1 MTEPIRSEHIRHELA
16 LIMAALD
23 DDDPTRRSVL
33 AHAAECPSCCAL
45 LAEGKAMLELLDS
58 TSMKCPVNPNLKA
71 RILTS
76 VTKVPQRRRAIGW
89 EHIALASGG
98 APSAW
103 LAWFDGHAR
112 AGYSRCTGRR
122 ACCGSSSACAWCSA
136 LRRA

>member
-58 TSMKCPVNPNLKA
+58 TSMNVQSTP
-71 RILTS
+71 TS
-76 VTKVPQRRRAIGW
+76 K
-89 EHIALASGG
+89 
-98 APSAW
+98 
-103 LAWFDGHAR
+103 HAFSP
-112 AGYSRCTGRR
+112 A
-122 ACCGSSSACAWCSA
+122 
-136 LRRA
+136 